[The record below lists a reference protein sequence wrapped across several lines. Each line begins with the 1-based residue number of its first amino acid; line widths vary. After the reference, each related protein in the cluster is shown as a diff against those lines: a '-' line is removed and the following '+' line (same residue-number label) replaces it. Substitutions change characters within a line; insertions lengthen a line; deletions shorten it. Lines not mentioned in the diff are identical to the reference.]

1 LTGLI
6 VEGGAPARG
15 SKVLAGNVEVGEIT
29 SSAEMTVDGVAR
41 TVALAYIRRKVA
53 AKNASQGEN
62 QESEKLYVGGSV
74 ATIAALPIQF

>member
-1 LTGLI
+1 
-6 VEGGAPARG
+6 
-15 SKVLAGNVEVGEIT
+15 
-29 SSAEMTVDGVAR
+29 VDGVAR